1 MLLIQRT
8 RGAVALH
15 GNDTDRCRTDFEP
28 KQKIQ
33 RHSQAIRQCN
43 SDDIGV
49 ADQCEGQARL
59 SYAQPLDGGKH
70 PRLNLNHQL
79 ASRKRVPATHQV
91 ELAPLL
97 NLAQLFEGSA
107 GPGAKRSP

>member
-49 ADQCEGQARL
+49 AYPCEGQARL
-59 SYAQPLDGGKH
+59 AYAQPLDGGKH

-79 ASRKRVPATHQV
+79 ASRKREQLRTK
-91 ELAPLL
+91 L
-97 NLAQLFEGSA
+97 NSHHCSISRNSSKVR
-107 GPGAKRSP
+107 PV